1 MAKAKAQPISP
12 TNPQKRIE
20 EHPAIL
26 IGKHPKKNTFL
37 ASYGQTFVMLAAPPG
52 SGKTVGVVTP
62 NLLSYPDS
70 VVVND
75 PKFENWDTTAG
86 FRAAAGHKVFRFSP
100 ERLETHRWN
109 PLSALSRDTLYRLG
123 QIRTLAGVLFVSEN
137 PKNQE
142 WYNKA
147 ANVFSAILLYLM
159 ETPEM
164 PLTLPQAYEVAS
176 LGTGVGVW
184 AQQVIEQRSSGPNAL
199 TTETLREL
207 NGVLEASKNK
217 SSGWSTT
224 VDILRDILSMYA
236 EKTVAWAVSGDDI
249 DFTQLR
255 KEKISVYFCV
265 TGNAVKKYGPL
276 MNLFF
281 TQAIQQN
288 TDVMP
293 EQGGHCADGTLKL
306 KYQVLFMID
315 EIAVMG
321 RIEIL
326 EMAPALTRGAGLRYI
341 IIFQGKDQLRS
352 ERTYGREA
360 GNGIMQAFHIEIV
373 YGTGN
378 VELAK
383 EYSTRLGNTTVR
395 VQNQSFKRRDIAN
408 SGPTDSYSEQARPL
422 MLPQEVSGLPYDEE
436 LIFVEATKVTP
447 AVNIRARKIFWYE
460 EPVFK
465 ERANMPTPL
474 IPVGDASKI
483 DQLTIPVRNVES
495 KVALSDNQQLQAEQ
509 KQRWS
514 PKDIAASG
522 QPDTAQPVDV
532 EPDPEPVPPQAGNTR
547 EAL

>member
-1 MAKAKAQPISP
+1 MSKSARVFSP
-12 TNPQKRIE
+12 ENPQKRID

-26 IGKHPKKNTFL
+26 IGKHPTKNTFL
-37 ASYGQTFVMLAAPPG
+37 ATYGQTFVMLAAPPG
-52 SGKTVGVVTP
+52 SGKTVGVVIP

-75 PKFENWDTTAG
+75 PKFENWDKTSG
-86 FRAAAGHKVFRFSP
+86 FRAAAGHKVYRFSP

-109 PLSALSRDTLYRLG
+109 PLKQISRDPLFRLG

-159 ETPEM
+159 ETPD
-164 PLTLPQAYEVAS
+164 LAVTLPQAYEVGS
-176 LGTGVGVW
+176 LGTGIGVW
-184 AQQVIEQRSSGPNAL
+184 AKQVIEQRSAGPNAL
-199 TTETLREL
+199 SVETLREL
-207 NGVLEASKNK
+207 NGVFEASKNT

-224 VDILRDILSMYA
+224 VDILRDVLAMYA
-236 EKTVAWAVSGDDI
+236 EKTVAWAVSDDDI

-255 KEKISVYFCV
+255 KERISIYFCV
-265 TGNAVKKYGPL
+265 SGNAIKKYGPL

-293 EQGGHCADGTLKL
+293 EQGGNCADGSLILKH
-306 KYQVLFMID
+306 QVLFVID

-321 RIEIL
+321 RIEIM
-326 EMAPALTRGAGLRYI
+326 EMAPALTRGAGLRSI

-352 ERTYGREA
+352 ERTYGKEA

-395 VQNQSFKRRDIAN
+395 VQNQSFN
-408 SGPTDSYSEQARPL
+408 SSDMRNKSKTNSYTEQARPL
-422 MLPQEVSGLPYDEE
+422 LLPQEVSALPYDEE
-436 LIFVEATKVTP
+436 LIFIEATKQTP
-447 AVNIRARKIFWYE
+447 AANIRARKIFWYE
-460 EPVFK
+460 EDVFK
-465 ERANMPTPL
+465 ERVNMPVPFVP
-474 IPVGDASKI
+474 IGDASKI
-483 DQLTIPVRNVES
+483 DQLTKPVRTVES
-495 KVALSDNQQLQAEQ
+495 KVALANGQQLQAEQ
-509 KQRWS
+509 KQRAEPLYD
-514 PKDIAASG
+514 PKEKVASEAK
-522 QPDTAQPVDV
+522 PPVSGGYHEETNPFD
-532 EPDPEPVPPQAGNTR
+532 EG
-547 EAL
+547 L

>member
-1 MAKAKAQPISP
+1 MSKSARAFSP
-12 TNPQKRIE
+12 ENPQKRID

-26 IGKHPKKNTFL
+26 IGKHPTKNTFL
-37 ASYGQTFVMLAAPPG
+37 ATYGQTFVMLAAPPG
-52 SGKTVGVVTP
+52 SGKTVGVVIP

-75 PKFENWDTTAG
+75 PKFENWDKTSG
-86 FRAAAGHKVFRFSP
+86 FRAAAGHKVYRFSP

-109 PLSALSRDTLYRLG
+109 PLKQISRDPLFRLG

-159 ETPEM
+159 ETPD
-164 PLTLPQAYEVAS
+164 LAVTLPQAYEVGS
-176 LGTGVGVW
+176 LGTGIGVW
-184 AQQVIEQRSSGPNAL
+184 AKQVIEQRSAGPNAL
-199 TTETLREL
+199 SVETLREL
-207 NGVLEASKNK
+207 NGVFEASKNT

-224 VDILRDILSMYA
+224 VDILRDVLAMYA
-236 EKTVAWAVSGDDI
+236 EKTVAWAVSDDDI

-255 KEKISVYFCV
+255 KERISVYFCV
-265 TGNAVKKYGPL
+265 SGNAIKKYGPL

-293 EQGGHCADGTLKL
+293 EQGGNCADGSLILKH
-306 KYQVLFMID
+306 QVLFVID

-321 RIEIL
+321 RIEIM

-395 VQNQSFKRRDIAN
+395 VQNQSFN
-408 SGPTDSYSEQARPL
+408 SSDMRNKSKTNSYTEQARPL
-422 MLPQEVSGLPYDEE
+422 LLPQEVSALPYDEE
-436 LIFVEATKVTP
+436 LIFIEATKQTP
-447 AVNIRARKIFWYE
+447 AANIRARKIFWYE
-460 EPVFK
+460 EDVFK
-465 ERANMPTPL
+465 ERVNMPVPFVP
-474 IPVGDASKI
+474 IGDASKI
-483 DQLTIPVRNVES
+483 DQLTKPVRTVES
-495 KVALSDNQQLQAEQ
+495 KVALANGQQLQAEQ
-509 KQRWS
+509 KQRAEPLYD
-514 PKDIAASG
+514 PKEKVASEAK
-522 QPDTAQPVDV
+522 PPVSGGSH
-532 EPDPEPVPPQAGNTR
+532 E
-547 EAL
+547 EANSFDEGL

>member
-1 MAKAKAQPISP
+1 MSKSARAFSP
-12 TNPQKRIE
+12 ENPQKRID

-26 IGKHPKKNTFL
+26 IGKHPTKNTFL
-37 ASYGQTFVMLAAPPG
+37 ATYGQTFVMLAAPPG
-52 SGKTVGVVTP
+52 SGKTVGVVIP

-75 PKFENWDTTAG
+75 PKFENWDKTSG
-86 FRAAAGHKVFRFSP
+86 FRAAAGHKVYRFSP

-109 PLSALSRDTLYRLG
+109 PLKQISRDPLFRLG

-159 ETPEM
+159 ETPD
-164 PLTLPQAYEVAS
+164 LAVTLPQAYEVGS
-176 LGTGVGVW
+176 LGTGIGVW
-184 AQQVIEQRSSGPNAL
+184 AKQVIEQRSAGPNAL
-199 TTETLREL
+199 SVETLREL
-207 NGVLEASKNK
+207 NGVFEASKNT

-224 VDILRDILSMYA
+224 VDILRDVLAMYA
-236 EKTVAWAVSGDDI
+236 EKTVAWAVSDDDI

-255 KEKISVYFCV
+255 KERISVYFCV
-265 TGNAVKKYGPL
+265 SGNAIKKYGPL

-293 EQGGHCADGTLKL
+293 EQGGNCADGSLILKH
-306 KYQVLFMID
+306 QVLFVID

-321 RIEIL
+321 RIEIM

-352 ERTYGREA
+352 ERTYGKEA

-395 VQNQSFKRRDIAN
+395 VQNQSFN
-408 SGPTDSYSEQARPL
+408 SSDMRNKSKTNSYTEQARPL
-422 MLPQEVSGLPYDEE
+422 LLPQEVSALPYDEE
-436 LIFVEATKVTP
+436 LIFIEATKQTP
-447 AVNIRARKIFWYE
+447 AANIRARKIFWYE
-460 EPVFK
+460 EDVFK
-465 ERANMPTPL
+465 ERVNMPVPFVP
-474 IPVGDASKI
+474 IGDASKI
-483 DQLTIPVRNVES
+483 DQLTKPVRTVES
-495 KVALSDNQQLQAEQ
+495 KAALANGQQLQAEQ
-509 KQRWS
+509 KQRAEPLYD
-514 PKDIAASG
+514 PKEKAASDQKAEG
-522 QPDTAQPVDV
+522 SAHSQVTADPD
-532 EPDPEPVPPQAGNTR
+532 EG
-547 EAL
+547 L

>member
-1 MAKAKAQPISP
+1 MSKSAAAYSLK
-12 TNPQKRIE
+12 NPQKRIE
-20 EHPAIL
+20 KHPAIL
-26 IGKHPKKNTFL
+26 IGKHPTKNTFL
-37 ASYGQTFVMLAAPPG
+37 ASYGQTYVMLAAPPG
-52 SGKTVGVVTP
+52 SGKTVGVVIP

-75 PKFENWDTTAG
+75 PKFENWDKTSG
-86 FRAAAGHKVFRFSP
+86 FRAAAGHKVYRFSP
-100 ERLETHRWN
+100 ELLQTHRWN
-109 PLSALSRDTLYRLG
+109 PLTRLSRDHLFRLG
-123 QIRTLAGVLFVSEN
+123 QIRTLAGVLFVSDN

-159 ETPEM
+159 ETPEL
-164 PLTLPQAYEVAS
+164 PVTLPQAYEVAS

-184 AQQVIEQRSSGPNAL
+184 AKQVLDQRSAGPNAL
-199 TTETLREL
+199 SPETVREL
-207 NGVLEASKNK
+207 NGVYEASKNT

-224 VDILRDILSMYA
+224 MDILRGALSMYA
-236 EKTVAWAVSGDDI
+236 EKTVAWAVSDDDI

-255 KEKISVYFCV
+255 KERISVYFCV
-265 TGNAVKKYGPL
+265 SGNAVKKYGPL

-293 EQGGHCADGTLKL
+293 EQGGHYSDGSLIL
-306 KYQVLFMID
+306 QYQVLFVID

-321 RIEIL
+321 RIEIM

-352 ERTYGREA
+352 ERTYGKEA

-395 VQNQSFKRRDIAN
+395 VQNQSFN
-408 SGPTDSYSEQARPL
+408 SSDMRNKSKTNSYTEQARPL
-422 MLPQEVSGLPYDEE
+422 MLPQEVSALPYDEE
-436 LIFVEATKVTP
+436 LIFIEATKQTP
-447 AVNIRARKIFWYE
+447 AANIRARKIFWYE
-460 EPVFK
+460 EDVFK
-465 ERANMPTPL
+465 ERAGMKPPFVPT
-474 IPVGDASKI
+474 GDASKI
-483 DQLTIPVRNVES
+483 DALTKPVRAVES
-495 KVALSDNQQLQAEQ
+495 KVALANGQQLQTEQ
-509 KQRWS
+509 KQRAEPLYD
-514 PKDIAASG
+514 PKQVLVSETKPPVSG
-522 QPDTAQPVDV
+522 GYH
-532 EPDPEPVPPQAGNTR
+532 E
-547 EAL
+547 EANAFDEGL

>member
-1 MAKAKAQPISP
+1 MSKSARAFSP
-12 TNPQKRIE
+12 ENPQKRID

-26 IGKHPKKNTFL
+26 IGKHPTKNTFL
-37 ASYGQTFVMLAAPPG
+37 ATYGQTFVMLAAPPG
-52 SGKTVGVVTP
+52 SGKTVGVVIP

-75 PKFENWDTTAG
+75 PKFENWNTTAG
-86 FRAAAGHKVFRFSP
+86 FRAAAGHKVYRFSP

-109 PLSALSRDTLYRLG
+109 PLKQISRDPLFRLG

-159 ETPEM
+159 ETPD
-164 PLTLPQAYEVAS
+164 LAVTLPQAYEVGS
-176 LGTGVGVW
+176 LGTGIGVW
-184 AQQVIEQRSSGPNAL
+184 AKQVIEQRSAGPNAL
-199 TTETLREL
+199 SVETLREL
-207 NGVLEASKNK
+207 NGVFEASKNT

-224 VDILRDILSMYA
+224 VDILRDVLAMYA
-236 EKTVAWAVSGDDI
+236 EKTVAWAVSDDDI

-255 KEKISVYFCV
+255 KERISVYFCV
-265 TGNAVKKYGPL
+265 SGNAIKKYGPL

-293 EQGGHCADGTLKL
+293 EQGGNCADGSLILKH
-306 KYQVLFMID
+306 QVLFVID

-321 RIEIL
+321 RIEIM

-395 VQNQSFKRRDIAN
+395 VQNQSFN
-408 SGPTDSYSEQARPL
+408 SSDMRNKSKTNSYTEQARPL
-422 MLPQEVSGLPYDEE
+422 LLPQEVSALPYDEE
-436 LIFVEATKVTP
+436 LIFIEATKQTP
-447 AVNIRARKIFWYE
+447 AANIRARKIFWYE
-460 EPVFK
+460 EDVFK
-465 ERANMPTPL
+465 E
-474 IPVGDASKI
+474 
-483 DQLTIPVRNVES
+483 
-495 KVALSDNQQLQAEQ
+495 
-509 KQRWS
+509 
-514 PKDIAASG
+514 
-522 QPDTAQPVDV
+522 
-532 EPDPEPVPPQAGNTR
+532 
-547 EAL
+547 